1 MGIGYAAVRLI
12 GESYGLYAYFLGG
25 VVVGCGHFNLGC
37 IVNVKRLVRCAAAEL
52 GNELHAG
59 EIKRVAQ
66 LHLSGQGANDAV
78 GVSILRQ
85 GHGNGGGDGVI
96 VLVGREGER
105 QLNLFADVRGGK
117 AGLDGEH
124 EVLAVYLGIAVKN
137 FVQSGCNAPL
147 TAYVVGSK
155 LQIAQRAGLRAGK
168 HECNAVFL
176 IDRAHAGLVNNKFN
190 GVGSQGI
197 VLAALIGQLGGHF
210 ISIRVNGKRIAASIG
225 QGIERFAAISLNAV
239 IGNAAYFMRLAIVGN
254 GVGRGERD
262 VQIGLIYLAVSLVGD
277 FEVVVIRII
286 TGNSVEHGYFHGI
299 ASVSIGINALR
310 GNNLH
315 IVVCDNAERAHGDL
329 RVVGNA
335 IVGLVGNGSRYGH
348 GLCGNV
354 GRKLNGG
361 FFQVVVVLVRTGEG
375 YGRGILN
382 GLVRADILI
391 IELKRE
397 AGLIEANIRT
407 FYHAVKLSV
416 GAVNHGIGFA
426 VIHLGLCLEA
436 CYGNFLLIYYK
447 LRGCAADVVIILIF
461 NGNVI
466 FACIARRGNVNTVLC
481 IGNGQV
487 ARFNVLAVDLGFAQ
501 VNALRF
507 AVEGHGGIGYAG
519 NFSSLL
525 LRNLYGEING
535 YFADILCLNGNG
547 SLVCAFLIGFD
558 VLRLY
563 FYFQTAVACKRA
575 GYGFKRKV
583 SVTVNG
589 SGYARKLARAYI
601 LYCTC
606 QAFGQRS
613 ANANSLDNLAGIYN
627 FPRIGVESPYG
638 TVDCRGG
645 VIVQAARLTG
655 EHIIGSRRFKAGN
668 GAGQF
673 SALLPLAFSGGSL
686 SSADYIFLFGNNVQL
701 KAIGSCIRGGRHGRR
716 SLLSPCYGERCV
728 RPGLAV
734 FRSFA
739 GGKRY
744 LNFIC
749 TCFGRSRF
757 KLVIQAVEI
766 FNSPIHAYNFFR
778 ADFRRLLC
786 AVIGEVEDVE
796 VYNNGFLL
804 LKHSLYR
811 HVRAAHGEDYR
822 VSLRFCFR
830 QGYTGNFPL
839 DELVVKVA
847 WFGGKGDLVAFAR
860 ILGRALNLAVAFYG
874 NGQFIRSLDD
884 GNRIALS
891 FITLFV
897 SSGFG
902 IASLNIICHAVLH
915 GELGFLAEILTGA
928 STNKKIYRIVVNIFN
943 GYDVLFGFDNGLVGG
958 ILRGFFDLRSRCFLH
973 AIKVVRVANPNSE
986 YLAYVVL
993 GNSICICC
1001 TDRLSSAFTIP
1012 NVLYL
1017 LGIAFFICRG
1027 ESYAV
1032 NGISG
1037 NGDLAGQGSLF
1048 NGYFLGSGLAFIGC
1062 GYGCFAFANGG
1073 YKAVFNG
1080 SNLIVACTPSN
1091 VAHVG
1096 VGLCRVGRLRLNG
1109 QLSGVADSGYAVSA
1123 LDGYSGYGDNRLS
1136 YGNNLIFRIC
1146 KRKVNVIIST
1156 TYSNLSANYG
1166 IAFDIRICLKCQR
1179 QERKLIGYCFCI
1191 CRSKLNYTC
1200 YVSINVCAG

>member
-1 MGIGYAAVRLI
+1 MYLTVEADGGRFLQLVIVCCRVSFKINAFKHVHNSEGVGIGYAAVRLI
-12 GESYGLYAYFLGG
+12 GEGDSLDAESGFTSCGG
-25 VVVGCGHFNLGC
+25 VVSGGHFNLGG

-66 LHLSGQGANDAV
+66 LHLSGQSANDAV

-96 VLVGREGER
+96 VLVGRECER
-105 QLNLFADVRGGK
+105 QLNLFADVRSGK

-124 EVLAVYLGIAVKN
+124 EVLAIYLSFAVKN
-137 FVQSGCNAPL
+137 FISSGGNAPL
-147 TAYVVGSK
+147 TAYVCGSK

-168 HECNAVFL
+168 HERNSVFL
-176 IDRAHAGLVNNKFN
+176 ICRAHVGLVYYHIN
-190 GVGSQGI
+190 GIGLQVI
-197 VLAALIGQLGGHF
+197 VLAAFCGQLSGCAVNT
-210 ISIRVNGKRIAASIG
+210 RVNGKRIAASIG
-225 QGIERFAAISLNAV
+225 QGIERFAFIRLNAA
-239 IGNAAYFMRLAIVGN
+239 IILNAAHLMRLAIVGN
-254 GVGRGERD
+254 GGGRGECD
-262 VQIGLIYLAVSLVGD
+262 VQIGLIYLAVSLFFSFGNI
-277 FEVVVIRII
+277 VIAPIR
-286 TGNSVEHGYFHGI
+286 TGNSVIHLDLHGVARVGGNVCTRYLVELHVITRYQFRCAQGNSCVI
-299 ASVSIGINALR
+299 CKAIIGLF
-310 GNNLH
+310 
-315 IVVCDNAERAHGDL
+315 
-329 RVVGNA
+329 
-335 IVGLVGNGSRYGH
+335 GNGSRYGH

-354 GRKLNGG
+354 GRKLNDGVG
-361 FFQVVVVLVRTGEG
+361 QVIVARIRTGEG
-375 YGRGILN
+375 YGRGVLN
-382 GLVRADILI
+382 GLARADVLI

-397 AGLIEANIRT
+397 AGLIEANHRT

-416 GAVNHGIGFA
+416 GAVNRGIGVA

-436 CYGNFLLIYYK
+436 LYGNFLLIYYK
-447 LRGCAADVVIILIF
+447 LRGCAADVVRILVLNGSDIF
-461 NGNVI
+461 TGVSG
-466 FACIARRGNVNTVLC
+466 FRRIV
-481 IGNGQV
+481 GNGQFTRV
-487 ARFNVLAVDLGFAQ
+487 KRLTAAGNYSFAQ
-501 VNALRF
+501 VDFLRF

-519 NFSSLL
+519 NLSSLL

-547 SLVCAFLIGFD
+547 SLVCAFLVGFD

-563 FYFQTAVACKRA
+563 GYIQTAVACKRA

-589 SGYARKLARAYI
+589 SGYVRKLARAYI

-613 ANANSLDNLAGIYN
+613 ANANSLDNLGRVFN
-627 FPRIGVESPYG
+627 FPRIGMRSRYRC
-638 TVDCRGG
+638 VDCRRG
-645 VIVQAARLTG
+645 VIVVIALNAG
-655 EHIIGSRRFKAGN
+655 EHIIGSRGFKAGN

-701 KAIGSCIRGGRHGRR
+701 KAIGSCVRGGRRGR
-716 SLLSPCYGERCV
+716 LFLGGLSYGERCV

-811 HVRAAHGEDYR
+811 HVRAAYGEGYR

-860 ILGRALNLAVAFYG
+860 ILGCAINLAVAFYG
-874 NGQFIRSLDD
+874 DGQIARGLGGDD
-884 GNRIALS
+884 GVALYNVARFVGGGFEITS
-891 FITLFV
+891 FNMV
-897 SSGFG
+897 G
-902 IASLNIICHAVLH
+902 
-915 GELGFLAEILTGA
+915 LA
-928 STNKKIYRIVVNIFN
+928 IFN
-943 GYDVLFGFDNGLVGG
+943 GEAGG
-958 ILRGFFDLRSRCFLH
+958 
-973 AIKVVRVANPNSE
+973 
-986 YLAYVVL
+986 
-993 GNSICICC
+993 
-1001 TDRLSSAFTIP
+1001 
-1012 NVLYL
+1012 
-1017 LGIAFFICRG
+1017 
-1027 ESYAV
+1027 
-1032 NGISG
+1032 
-1037 NGDLAGQGSLF
+1037 
-1048 NGYFLGSGLAFIGC
+1048 
-1062 GYGCFAFANGG
+1062 
-1073 YKAVFNG
+1073 
-1080 SNLIVACTPSN
+1080 
-1091 VAHVG
+1091 
-1096 VGLCRVGRLRLNG
+1096 
-1109 QLSGVADSGYAVSA
+1109 
-1123 LDGYSGYGDNRLS
+1123 
-1136 YGNNLIFRIC
+1136 
-1146 KRKVNVIIST
+1146 
-1156 TYSNLSANYG
+1156 
-1166 IAFDIRICLKCQR
+1166 
-1179 QERKLIGYCFCI
+1179 
-1191 CRSKLNYTC
+1191 
-1200 YVSINVCAG
+1200 